1 MNDVSL
7 LAPGPE
13 FFATTKVV
21 VGINK
26 IPLVQSW
33 GWNKLSRGWNDV
45 SLLAPGPELSAG
57 TVMTIKRSRG
67 RSDVALLAPGSVF
80 LTNAFQ
86 RERGSFPCFFLFG
99 TPVLQRGKALL
110 HCPQNLS
117 FCFPFVCCW
126 RPIIGVVWWG
136 FFFFGS
142 KSVRKL
148 LSKWRIPRFSSQVLC
163 RLRNKAAQEIGS
175 CGRRRRRTWI
185 WEWKRKR
192 FFFGFFF
199 FPPYVVRIILKNNKN
214 KKDAQETS
222 SENLFLEVKS
232 CCSLRV
238 RFGNLS

>member
-1 MNDVSL
+1 MRVKQIVEGMKWRVIIGTWTWVICRYRDDCKTVQGTKWRGNYWHLDPSYSQL
-7 LAPGPE
+7 RFKE
-13 FFATTKVV
+13 KEAT
-21 VGINK
+21 
-26 IPLVQSW
+26 
-33 GWNKLSRGWNDV
+33 
-45 SLLAPGPELSAG
+45 
-57 TVMTIKRSRG
+57 
-67 RSDVALLAPGSVF
+67 F
-80 LTNAFQ
+80 L
-86 RERGSFPCFFLFG
+86 CFFLFG
-99 TPVLQRGKALL
+99 TPFYREGKALL
-110 HCPQNLS
+110 HRPQNLS

-136 FFFFGS
+136 FFFLGS

-175 CGRRRRRTWI
+175 CGRRRRRRRTWI

-238 RFGNLS
+238 RFGSLS